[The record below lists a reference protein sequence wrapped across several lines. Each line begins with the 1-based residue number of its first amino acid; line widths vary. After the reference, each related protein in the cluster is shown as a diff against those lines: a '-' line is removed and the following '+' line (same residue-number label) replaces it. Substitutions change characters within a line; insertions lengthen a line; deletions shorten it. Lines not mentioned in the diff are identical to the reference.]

1 MRASPCPLRAAP
13 VHRVDAHRLI
23 APLHPHPRPQAAGRH
38 RLGLRDP
45 MAKLTAER
53 LRALLLLARNPNGCT
68 EAMMMAHGF
77 TTEMLE
83 EFVTT
88 GLAKASPEQMKIARR
103 QRKVICFQIT
113 DLGRKAAADN

>member
-1 MRASPCPLRAAP
+1 VGRVHRAQSIGLPLLPLLRA
-13 VHRVDAHRLI
+13 VSR
-23 APLHPHPRPQAAGRH
+23 
-38 RLGLRDP
+38 
-45 MAKLTAER
+45 LTAER

-103 QRKVICFQIT
+103 LRKVICFQIT